1 MNYSQIT
8 LKAGGKFL
16 QRTLQVSELIYLF
29 ATCLAC
35 TIVITQMFVTI
46 ANAFGISKDI
56 TGDPYE
62 GLTWFKTIQAILT
75 SALILGPLSLG
86 KEMGSFKNLAVMS
99 VLSLTITIFVV
110 VVELPFYEI
119 YYDKSYQQGCL

>member
-1 MNYSQIT
+1 
-8 LKAGGKFL
+8 
-16 QRTLQVSELIYLF
+16 
-29 ATCLAC
+29 
-35 TIVITQMFVTI
+35 MFVTI

-75 SALILGPLSLG
+75 SAFILGPLSLG

>member
-1 MNYSQIT
+1 M
-8 LKAGGKFL
+8 AGGKIL
-16 QRTLQVSELIYLF
+16 ERTLQLSVLMLMY

-35 TIVITQMFVTI
+35 TIVITQMVVTI

-75 SALILGPLSLG
+75 SALILGPLSLRR
-86 KEMGSFKNLAVMS
+86 EIGSFKNLAVMS
-99 VLSLTITIFVV
+99 VLCLTFTIIVV
-110 VVELPFYEI
+110 VIELPFYETF
-119 YYDKSYQQGCL
+119 YDKNYQPVCL